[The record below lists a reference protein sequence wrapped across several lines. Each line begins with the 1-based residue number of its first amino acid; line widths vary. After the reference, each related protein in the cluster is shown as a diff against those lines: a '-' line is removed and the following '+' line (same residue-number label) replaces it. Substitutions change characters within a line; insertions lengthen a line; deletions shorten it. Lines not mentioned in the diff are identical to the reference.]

1 MDTHTKSI
9 GNAYEIR
16 AASYLLSKG
25 YFILEK
31 NYRCRYGEIDLIVQ
45 SPDKTIV
52 FVEVK
57 SRRTY
62 SYGCAAE
69 SITSD
74 KREKIRKTSLF
85 YIHERKLDWDQMY
98 RYDVI
103 TFQNDILNHIENAFF

>member
-16 AASYLLSKG
+16 AASYLQSKG

-57 SRRTY
+57 SRRSY

-69 SITSD
+69 AITSD

>member
-1 MDTHTKSI
+1 MQT
-9 GNAYEIR
+9 
-16 AASYLLSKG
+16 KG
-25 YFILEK
+25 YVILEK

-57 SRRTY
+57 SRRSY
-62 SYGCAAE
+62 SYGYASEAV
-69 SITSD
+69 TLN

-85 YIHERKLDWDQMY
+85 YIHEKHLDWNQMY

-103 TFQNDILNHIENAFF
+103 TFQNEIMDHIENAFS